1 MLTVQEIRDALGNE
15 GAEDFSHYEL
25 TQIRDSVHALAAI
38 FVDSVLFQ
46 ETTS

>member
-1 MLTVQEIRDALGNE
+1 MLTVEETRDALRKE

-38 FVDSVLFQ
+38 FVDSVLYQ
-46 ETTS
+46 EATT